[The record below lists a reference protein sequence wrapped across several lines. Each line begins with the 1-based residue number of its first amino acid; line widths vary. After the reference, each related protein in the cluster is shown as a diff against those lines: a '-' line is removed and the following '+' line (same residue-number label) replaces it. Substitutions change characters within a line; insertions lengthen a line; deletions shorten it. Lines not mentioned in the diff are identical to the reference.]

1 MLTLRGRVPGA
12 AAFRVRWGRLG
23 RPAAAV
29 TVAMAGAAGLALL
42 WSARP
47 GAPALVMALV
57 GAPLVGWAAV
67 NLLAPALEGDA
78 AARQEAE
85 QLRAFRHEIVTTVSH
100 ELRTPLTV
108 IQGLTSVLNSRWD
121 VLPETRKLDLID
133 SIHLNVASL
142 DASILHFVDAG
153 RLVRGEYRLAP
164 QVVSLREIVDPV
176 MAKLGGVLAGHEV
189 QIDVPDEGIWAD
201 PEALGRIL
209 ELLLANAARF
219 APLATLVAV
228 RATRG
233 ADAGVALSVSDRGP
247 GIAAQHLPHVFE
259 PFWRADVTDSGVSR
273 GAGLGLFIVKELT
286 ERHGGTVKISTAKG
300 RGTTVVV
307 SLPGPPPEV
316 AVGLPAGAAASPN
329 LQPTGAASG
338 GRAPRPARPGR
349 VRIRPARRSAV
360 DHLFNGE

>member
-1 MLTLRGRVPGA
+1 
-12 AAFRVRWGRLG
+12 
-23 RPAAAV
+23 
-29 TVAMAGAAGLALL
+29 
-42 WSARP
+42 
-47 GAPALVMALV
+47 
-57 GAPLVGWAAV
+57 
-67 NLLAPALEGDA
+67 
-78 AARQEAE
+78 
-85 QLRAFRHEIVTTVSH
+85 
-100 ELRTPLTV
+100 
-108 IQGLTSVLNSRWD
+108 
-121 VLPETRKLDLID
+121 
-133 SIHLNVASL
+133 
-142 DASILHFVDAG
+142 
-153 RLVRGEYRLAP
+153 
-164 QVVSLREIVDPV
+164 
-176 MAKLGGVLAGHEV
+176 V

-209 ELLLANAARF
+209 ELLLANAVRF

-247 GIAAQHLPHVFE
+247 GIAARHLPHVFE

-360 DHLFNGE
+360 DHLFKGE